1 MSAVIS
7 APDLPAVLRLHAND
21 DVVIARRQLVSGVRL
36 PTEDIAVIGLIP
48 PGHKIATHAIAAGS
62 AVRRY
67 NQIIGF
73 AKRDIRAGEHV
84 HLHNLTIGDE
94 HGANTGNA
102 TRDYAFC
109 VDAKPTQYV
118 AKQAMFD
125 GIVRADGRVATRN
138 YVGILSTVNCSATV
152 VRAIADQFRRDL
164 FPHMLGD
171 FPNVDGVVA
180 LTHGTGCGMDMGD
193 AMTVLRRTLGGYARH
208 ANFGAVLVIGL
219 GCEANQVSA
228 LLGAENLSEG
238 QLLQTYNMQDVGG
251 TAKAVARG
259 VSLIREMLPA
269 VNQVARSPVPAS
281 HLTLGLQCGG
291 SDGYSGITANPALGN
306 AVDRLVQHGGTA
318 ILSET
323 PEIYGAEHLLTRRAV
338 SREVGE
344 KLIERIRWWE
354 DYTAR
359 NKGEMNNNPSPGNKA
374 GGLTT
379 ILEKSLGAVAK
390 GGTTNL
396 VDVYEYAQ
404 PVTAKGFVYMDT
416 PGYDPVSA
424 TGQVA
429 GGANMIVFT
438 TGRGSAYGC
447 APSPSLKLAT
457 NSELWRR
464 QEEDID
470 LNCGVITDGEASVE
484 QVGAQLFELIL
495 RTASGEQSKSERFG
509 YGQQEF
515 VPWQVGAVM

>member
-1 MSAVIS
+1 MLTKTSLTI
-7 APDLPAVLRLHAND
+7 RLHPDD
-21 DVVIARRQLVSGVRL
+21 DVVIARQQLVSGTVL
-36 PTEDIAVIGLIP
+36 LDENVKVSGLVP
-48 PGHKIATHAIAAGS
+48 PGHKIATGSIPAG
-62 AVRRY
+62 APVKRY

-73 AKRDIRAGEHV
+73 AKRAIVAGEHV
-84 HLHNLTIGDE
+84 HLHNLAMGE
-94 HGANTGNA
+94 FA
-102 TRDYAFC
+102 RDYAFG
-109 VDAKPTQYV
+109 VDATPTRYV
-118 AKQAMFD
+118 DPPASFR

-138 YVGILSTVNCSATV
+138 YLGILSTVNCSATV
-152 VRAIADQFRRDL
+152 AHGIADAFKGGGLDA
-164 FPHMLGD
+164 
-171 FPNVDGVVA
+171 FPNIDGVVA
-180 LTHGTGCGMDMGD
+180 LTHGSGCGMDVNGESMH
-193 AMTVLRRTLGGYARH
+193 VLRRTLGGYARH
-208 ANFGAVLVIGL
+208 ANFAGVLIVGL
-219 GCEANQVSA
+219 GCEANQISA
-228 LLGAENLSEG
+228 LLGAQALAEG
-238 QLLQTYNMQDVGG
+238 PLLRTFSIQDSGG
-251 TAKAVARG
+251 TAKTIAKG
-259 VSLIREMLPA
+259 VDMIREMLPLA
-269 VNQVARSPVPAS
+269 NQVTRASVPAR

-291 SDGYSGITANPALGN
+291 SDGYSGITANPALGA
-306 AVDRLVQHGGTA
+306 AVDLLVRHGGTA

-344 KLIERIRWWE
+344 KLIERIKWWE

-396 VDVYEYAQ
+396 VAVYEYAE

-429 GGANMIVFT
+429 GGANMICFT

-457 NSELWRR
+457 NTALWNR

-470 LNCGVITDGEASVE
+470 INCGEIVDGTSTVE
-484 QVGAQLFELIL
+484 QMGERFFRLMLD
-495 RTASGEQSKSERFG
+495 TASGQKTKSERHG
-509 YGQQEF
+509 YGQNEF
-515 VPWQVGAVM
+515 VPWYLGAVM